1 MTEEYVTKEQDNIQK
16 QKISGKEVDTQ
27 ITLKSSTPRHNVI
40 KMQKRKKGKRS
51 KMHIEEYP

>member
-1 MTEEYVTKEQDNIQK
+1 MTEEYVTKEQDNIRK

-27 ITLKSSTPRHNVI
+27 INLKNYTPRHNVI
-40 KMQKRKKGKRS
+40 KMQNRKKWKKS